1 MTMALQVVL
10 SGLVA
15 RTHGLTSHGLPEL
28 EVSVKDASLLPD
40 AQRFLSNMGEALQ
53 QGTIHLHPGETVQC
67 GYWIVK
73 FDAKSPGL
81 LSATEPNAENTE
93 FVPGADLALSYRRD
107 QKRVCREQGA
117 SFEPPNPL
125 SLIACSDGLR
135 EGRSPIGG
143 TRYRHSG
150 KMSGWFL
157 STDLYDGT
165 NNTVKL
171 HHAYHVTA
179 ARPELVN
186 YLALPPGY
194 RFDHGESPKIWFD
207 ATLEAEESW

>member
-1 MTMALQVVL
+1 MTMVLQVVL

-15 RTHGLTSHGLPEL
+15 RTHGLTNHGLPEL

-67 GYWIVK
+67 GYWLVK

-81 LSATEPNAENTE
+81 LSASEPNAENTE

-107 QKRVCREQGA
+107 QKRVCREHGA
-117 SFEPPNPL
+117 SLDPPTPL
-125 SLIACSDGLR
+125 CLIACSDGVL

-143 TRYRHSG
+143 TRYRYTG

-179 ARPELVN
+179 ARPELAK

-194 RFDHGESPKIWFD
+194 RFDHGATAHVRFD
-207 ATLEAEESW
+207 PELAAEEPW